1 MNEQV
6 PDDDVARLYEILT
19 GRCRTQAVSAAAQL
33 GVADALAAGP
43 LSCAELAD
51 QLNCDADRLERLLL
65 YLVSLDI
72 CTRDEITDTFN
83 VTRLGQKL
91 SSEALGPLASY
102 LGSPEQWDPWARLA
116 DSLRLGAK
124 DAFSETHGRDLY
136 SYLSENAPAAIRFDN
151 AIESFT
157 RHQAAALTET
167 LDLSGVSRLVD
178 LGGGRGTILSAL
190 LKRWQALSGILVD
203 LPEVLARTA
212 KQIPDEIADRMDL
225 IAGDFHK
232 SIPQGADAYL
242 LSHVLHNWDDQHA
255 TELLTRCAQAAVSN
269 GYVFVLENLLLPGH
283 LSHNGRHFD
292 IEMMVITG
300 GRERSKR
307 AMRQLFNRAGLK
319 LERTLAVTQSSWLLV
334 GRPKSETPD

>member
-1 MNEQV
+1 MSEQL

-33 GVADALAAGP
+33 GVADALADGP
-43 LSCAELAD
+43 LSATVLAGR
-51 QLNCDADRLERLLL
+51 LNCNADRLERLLL

-72 CTRDEITDTFN
+72 CCRDEVNDTFDLTN
-83 VTRLGQKL
+83 LGHKL
-91 SSEALGPLASY
+91 TSDALGPLACY
-102 LGSPEQWDPWARLA
+102 LGSPEQWDPWSRLA

-136 SYLSENAPAAIRFDN
+136 SYLAENAPAAARFDH
-151 AIESFT
+151 AIEAYT
-157 RHQAAALTET
+157 HHQAAALIEV
-167 LDLSGVSRLVD
+167 LDLSGVSKLVD
-178 LGGGRGTILSAL
+178 LGGGRGTILIAL
-190 LKRWQALSGILVD
+190 LKRWQELTGVLVD

-212 KQIPDEIADRMDL
+212 EHIPDECAHRMDL

-232 SIPQGADAYL
+232 SIPQGAEAYL
-242 LSHVLHNWDDQHA
+242 LSHVLHNWDDRLA
-255 TELLTRCAQAAVSN
+255 AELLARCTQAVTPN

-300 GRERSKR
+300 GRERSKL

-319 LERTLAVTQSSWLLV
+319 LEHTLPVTHSSWLLI
-334 GRPKSETPD
+334 GRPKNASAD